1 MYLVG
6 EVEFFIYKIFTLR
19 LPAGIRTLIVR
30 RKIRNL
36 KKVFSN
42 EGMSVFIVMATKVG
56 DLFMSFIVDRCSQ
69 FYNYAQCTSKS
80 SVFVR
85 LSFTGLQA
93 TLLVSL

>member
-56 DLFMSFIVDRCSQ
+56 DLFMSFIVDRCSP
-69 FYNYAQCTSKS
+69 FYN
-80 SVFVR
+80 
-85 LSFTGLQA
+85 
-93 TLLVSL
+93 